1 MFSLYLHIPFCK
13 RKCPYCDFY
22 SQTQQAG
29 IEQYLA
35 ALQQELQLY
44 TGHFPKDVVSIYFGG
59 GTPSLLSSEQIGTL
73 LDTIAQLYS
82 VSPDCEI
89 TLESNSEQASEAYYN
104 ALHSVGINRLSIG
117 VQSLDDAILKFLGR
131 RHSAREALNALE
143 YAQKAGFQRLSAD
156 VIYGIPSQS
165 LESLENTLRT
175 LLGIEH
181 ISAYHLTLEAATA
194 FGRMQARGK
203 LQEVDE
209 ETSIAH
215 FKICDEL
222 LQTAGYEHYEISSF
236 ARGAGYSQH
245 NLGYWCSR
253 PYLGVGAAAHSYDG
267 QRRWWNANSVE
278 RYIAQVASGACFPNQ
293 ETLNEEEQWE
303 EWLLTRLR
311 TRWGLCLAEGEQR
324 FGAER
329 MRRLAQKTRPL
340 LQAQILKQEAGQLY
354 LPTEQFLVADE
365 VIRELC

>member
-22 SQTQQAG
+22 SQTLPTN
-29 IEQYLA
+29 IEQYLT
-35 ALQQELQLY
+35 ALQQELNLY
-44 TGHFPKDVVSIYFGG
+44 TNYFPKEVVSIYFGG
-59 GTPSLLSSEQIGTL
+59 GTPSLLSSKQIGTL

-82 VSPDCEI
+82 LSADCEI
-89 TLESNSEQASEAYYN
+89 TLESNPEQASEAYYN

-143 YAQKAGFQRLSAD
+143 YAQKAGFKRLSAD
-156 VIYGIPSQS
+156 VIYGIPTQSLKS
-165 LESLENTLRT
+165 LESTLGT
-175 LLGIEH
+175 LVGIEH
-181 ISAYHLTLEAATA
+181 ISAYHLTLEAATV
-194 FGRMQARGK
+194 FGRMHARGK

-215 FKICDEL
+215 FKLCDEL
-222 LQTAGYEHYEISSF
+222 LQIAGYEHYEISSF
-236 ARGAGYSQH
+236 TRNARYSQH
-245 NLGYWCSR
+245 NLGYWFSR

-267 QRRWWNANSVE
+267 KRRWWNVNNVGS
-278 RYIAQVASGACFPNQ
+278 YIAQVDSKAYFPNQ
-293 ETLNEEEQWE
+293 ETLSEEERWE

-311 TRWGLCLAEGEQR
+311 TRWGLRLAEGEQH
-324 FGAER
+324 FGFER
-329 MRRLAQKTRPL
+329 MNRLAIKSRPL
-340 LQAQILKQEAGQLY
+340 LQAKILKQEAGQLY
-354 LPTEQFLVADE
+354 LPTEKFLVADE